1 MNKLKVLVIDD
12 KKIIGNLFE
21 FTLGYK
27 GHFIKWVDNAKEA
40 LEVIQKEPFDITF
53 LDIVMPSRDG
63 VTLLEEIKKIAPQL
77 PVVMMSGYSLEEKR
91 DRSKALGAV
100 SCMKKPFEF
109 EDVRKVI
116 KTALGKDL

>member
-40 LEVIQKEPFDITF
+40 LEVIQKESFDITF

-63 VTLLEEIKKIAPQL
+63 VTLLQEIKKIAPQL
-77 PVVMMSGYSLEEKR
+77 PVVMMSGYSLEDKR